1 VGRRW
6 NVSMPTVLR
15 AAWLN
20 LAFWVLFPM
29 VTAGFILVGS
39 VLACI
44 HALCF
49 RDRRK
54 TLRLV
59 RRTISHYGTAILR
72 CGWPMVRVRYVD
84 HAPGEAPP
92 FVYVAN
98 HRSTSDAY
106 LMSCLPCEAV
116 QVVNIW
122 PFRIPFLGVVA
133 RIAGYLSVR
142 EMPLEDFL
150 RQGTELLSQGVSVIA
165 FPEGTRSGSR
175 TMGPFH
181 GSAFRLAIHAG
192 AKVAPLAILGNENI
206 PRRGSLWLQP
216 GEIAVHK
223 LPALNTALCQTLGAF
238 KLKTVVQEMIRQH
251 LDRMEGGKP

>member
-1 VGRRW
+1 
-6 NVSMPTVLR
+6 MPTVLR

-20 LAFWVLFPM
+20 IAFWVLFPI
-29 VTAGFILVGS
+29 VTAGFILVG
-39 VLACI
+39 LGCACVY
-44 HALCF
+44 ALCV

-59 RRTISHYGTAILR
+59 RRSISHYGKAILR
-72 CGWPMVRVRYVD
+72 CGWPTVRVRYVD
-84 HAPGEAPP
+84 HATGETPP

-106 LMSCLPCEAV
+106 LMACLPCEAV

-122 PFRIPFLGVVA
+122 PFRIPVLGVVA

-142 EMPLEDFL
+142 EMPIEDFL
-150 RQGTELLSQGVSVIA
+150 HRGTELLSQGVSVIA

-192 AKVAPLAILGNENI
+192 ARVAPLAISGNENI
-206 PRRGSLWLQP
+206 PRRASLWLQP
-216 GEIAVHK
+216 GQITVQK
-223 LPALNTALCQTLGAF
+223 LPALDVAQCQTLGAF
-238 KLKTVVQEMIRQH
+238 KLKIRVQEMIQQY
-251 LDRMEGGKP
+251 LDRVEGT

>member
-1 VGRRW
+1 
-6 NVSMPTVLR
+6 MPTVLR
-15 AAWLN
+15 VTGLN
-20 LAFWVLFPM
+20 IVFWVLFPI
-29 VTAGFILVGS
+29 VTAGFILAGT
-39 VLACI
+39 ACACV
-44 HALCF
+44 HALCV

-59 RRTISHYGTAILR
+59 RRTISYYGATILR
-72 CGWPMVRVRYVD
+72 CGWPLVRVRYVD

-98 HRSTSDAY
+98 HRSASDAY
-106 LMSCLPCEAV
+106 LMACLPCEAV

-122 PFRIPFLGVVA
+122 PFRIPFLGAVA

-142 EMPLEDFL
+142 EMPLENFL
-150 RQGTELLSQGVSVIA
+150 RRGTELLSQGVSVIA

-192 AKVAPLAILGNENI
+192 ARIAPLAISGNENI
-206 PRRGSLWLQP
+206 PRRGSLWLRP
-216 GEIAVHK
+216 GRIAIHK
-223 LPALNTALCQTLGAF
+223 LPALDAAQYQTLGAF
-238 KLKTVVQEMIRQH
+238 RLKSVAQAMIRQH

>member
-1 VGRRW
+1 
-6 NVSMPTVLR
+6 MPTVLR

-20 LAFWVLFPM
+20 VVFWVLFPI
-29 VTAGFILVGS
+29 VTAGFVLVG
-39 VLACI
+39 VVYVCV
-44 HALCF
+44 HTLCV

-59 RRTISHYGTAILR
+59 RRFMNQYGAAIL
-72 CGWPMVRVRYVD
+72 CCAWPLVRVRYVD
-84 HAPGEAPP
+84 HAPGETPP

-98 HRSTSDAY
+98 HRSASDAF
-106 LMSCLPCEAV
+106 LMSRLRCEAV

-122 PFRIPFLGVVA
+122 PFRIPVLGAVA

-142 EMPLEDFL
+142 EMSLEGFL
-150 RQGTELLSQGVSVIA
+150 RKGTELLSQGVSVVT

-192 AKVAPLAILGNENI
+192 AKIAPLAISGNENI
-206 PRRGSLWLQP
+206 PRRGSLWLRP
-216 GEIAVHK
+216 GRITVQK
-223 LPALNTALCQTLGAF
+223 LPALDAAQYQTLGPF
-238 KLKTVVQEMIRQH
+238 VLKNLAKEMIQKH
-251 LDRMEGGKP
+251 LDCVEGGRP